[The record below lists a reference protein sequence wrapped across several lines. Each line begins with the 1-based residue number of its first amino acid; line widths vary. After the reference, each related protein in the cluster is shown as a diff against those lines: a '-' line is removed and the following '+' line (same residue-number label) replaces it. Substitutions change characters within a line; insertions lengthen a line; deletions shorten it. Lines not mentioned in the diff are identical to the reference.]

1 MSVYFRTIP
10 PLTMQQLRGNPPNQG
25 MLHDTPENT
34 ETEQCLTD
42 GETYLWAFGDDEL
55 TFGQFGSNQTADI
68 LAALGEHYGV
78 RIVNEWEDEFHAT
91 SEATD

>member
-10 PLTMQQLRGNPPNQG
+10 PITMQQLRENPPHQG

-42 GETYLWAFGDDEL
+42 GKTYLWAFGSDVL
-55 TFGQFGSNQTADI
+55 TFGQFGSNQSADI
-68 LAALGEHYGV
+68 PAALGEDYGV